1 MRQLS
6 RNHFYRL
13 HNDTFQLV
21 SVVDGNVVDVV
32 DSVDVIAVVV
42 ANVVVAV
49 AAANLLANCHLSNI
63 RGKQAAPI

>member
-32 DSVDVIAVVV
+32 DSVDVV
-42 ANVVVAV
+42 ANVVV
-49 AAANLLANCHLSNI
+49 AAANLLANCHLSNF

>member
-32 DSVDVIAVVV
+32 DSVDVV

-49 AAANLLANCHLSNI
+49 AAANLLANCHLSNF

>member
-6 RNHFYRL
+6 QNHFYRL

-21 SVVDGNVVDVV
+21 SVVDGNVVDVI
-32 DSVDVIAVVV
+32 DSVDVV
-42 ANVVVAV
+42 ANVVVA
-49 AAANLLANCHLSNI
+49 ADNLLANCHLSNF